1 MISYQTDGV
10 EMPGFDAGRIERWLG
25 EVAASLGK
33 ELRNVS
39 YCFCGDEEIL
49 KANREFLGHDYYTD
63 VITFDYSRGNRVSG
77 DILISLDTVRSN
89 AEAVGDSYER
99 ELRRVIAHGVLHLC
113 GIDDKAP
120 GQREVMERHENE
132 ALALYDKL
140 GI

>member
-1 MISYQTDGV
+1 MISYHVDGV
-10 EMPGFDAGRIERWLG
+10 EMPKLDFGRVERWLA
-25 EVAASLGK
+25 EVAASFDK

-77 DILISLDTVRSN
+77 DILISLDTIRSN
-89 AEAVGDSYER
+89 AEIVGESYDR
-99 ELRRVIAHGVLHLC
+99 ELLRVIAHGVLHLC

-120 GQREVMERHENE
+120 GEREVMESHENN
-132 ALALYDKL
+132 ALTLYETIRL
-140 GI
+140 